1 MNIDKLVEI
10 KPQIIN
16 NLLVINVT
24 CNPIEFTDLRLLNL
38 LSELEKLASDL
49 NNERIKK
56 FCFVFNVS
64 EIKIPTNF
72 NLIKDFADFFQ
83 RHENLIMTKL
93 DCSVIESTSNIF
105 TMFFSLFKKY
115 YKPLK
120 PLFLVKTRDE
130 VMDCLFNDENR
141 KKYSNICNLIN

>member
-24 CNPIEFTDLRLLNL
+24 CNPIEFTDLRLLSL

>member
-93 DCSVIESTSNIF
+93 D
-105 TMFFSLFKKY
+105 
-115 YKPLK
+115 
-120 PLFLVKTRDE
+120 
-130 VMDCLFNDENR
+130 
-141 KKYSNICNLIN
+141 

>member
-1 MNIDKLVEI
+1 MDIDKLVKI
-10 KPQIIN
+10 KPEIIN

-24 CNPIEFTDLRLLNL
+24 CNPIEFTDLRLLSL
-38 LSELEKLASDL
+38 LNDLEKLTNDL
-49 NNERIKK
+49 NNDRIKK

-83 RHENLIMTKL
+83 RHEDLIITKL

-120 PLFLVKTRDE
+120 PLFLVKSHDE
-130 VMDCLFNDENR
+130 VMDCLFNDDNR
-141 KKYSNICNLIN
+141 KNYSNICNLIN